1 MTYERKYKQVQ
12 SYWYLTC
19 QGLSVVL
26 LGGAVAL
33 LLETGLN
40 IVDASKDL
48 PPLLTFRAPAFEVA
62 LNWLQFSFTED

>member
-62 LNWLQFSFTED
+62 LDWFYSSLSNN